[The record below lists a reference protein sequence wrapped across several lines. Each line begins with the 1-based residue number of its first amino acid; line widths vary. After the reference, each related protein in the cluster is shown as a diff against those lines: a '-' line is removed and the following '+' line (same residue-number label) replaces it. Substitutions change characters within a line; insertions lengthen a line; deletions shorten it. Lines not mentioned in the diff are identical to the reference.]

1 MQGETPT
8 RLEYLTGLDMPSNRR
23 VPLHAYLED
32 VTVPAEFPSET
43 QHISMAMVATRN
55 YLPFARVL
63 ASSFSEFHPEI
74 PVRLLLVD
82 GGEADRNSL
91 PDVTIDLLPDL
102 GLDHAY
108 WYATKFNATQFANAI
123 KPVYLTYLGHFA
135 ERLIYFDTDVAVFAR
150 VDVLLTALETHDVV
164 AIPHTYAPFD
174 KPERYW
180 VHPTTADIFN
190 SGLINA
196 GCFAIRPSNCTEFLA
211 FWERSNLGPGT
222 FYNQAGGQ
230 TDQQYFNWAPLMVDR
245 FLMLKDRAYNVAYW
259 NLHERGLRSTALDG
273 DAQGWTV
280 DGHPLVFFHFSGYN
294 PRDTLA
300 LSRHDG
306 RYVVYNMPAV
316 ADILAWYSEQLFS
329 CDYVSQS
336 VIQYRFDRLANGIR
350 LNSYLRE
357 ILKKYEAY
365 TPKFNAQS
373 INGADR
379 LCAFLMTPL
388 PATGSLLPLLAAE
401 IYEARPD
408 LRSGFPNAH
417 TAALHSHRY
426 WTWFLENAGKEY
438 DLQDII
444 SRFRQILVSDALV
457 GFSRDVE
464 QLLNGLG
471 APLKFLGVKRGEAAD
486 TLRSFG
492 KHDIAATLMGG
503 RCELPFSTP
512 LSAILAIWTTRQDL
526 QTAHP
531 YVFGASH
538 PGFLTWLTEHGV
550 TEYNLPEDAVET
562 FRDRA
567 WNISLARLFSFC
579 ARREELG
586 ELAHRQLLAD
596 APWDLVRELIR
607 GAGEG
612 LEYDLADVEV
622 MMFLHRYERHVL
634 VPFYLE
640 LPMIRRMA
648 LSSRLASNRV
658 AMLPA
663 DSRETQWA
671 VYGCR
676 LHGTYFDDFSA
687 YLEDEIKQKTV
698 VDKPVNKTV
707 GGFLR
712 ANDKTREAAHVLAT
726 AFETARSRY
735 MKAAPSAEVMPP
747 PLSDSRKHVNVFGF
761 FHADTG
767 VGESTRGLANAAQ
780 QVASV
785 RRVPLCTG
793 SVTAGVRLHQL
804 FQKFDYAAT
813 CNVIVSYP
821 HQSEDFFGVLPRDY
835 MAGRA
840 NIIHLAWEQRDW
852 NACWRDVYDRYDE
865 IWMISEFAAL
875 PFRQLFG
882 DKVRV
887 VPNVVSVNDVS
898 IGPSGRDG
906 DRFRFT
912 FVFDA
917 NSSMER
923 KNPEGVL
930 QAFVQ
935 AFAGTPQSEDVELYL
950 KVGNLDRIEHAARI
964 EALRG
969 KARRSG
975 LNIIFDGRVLTR
987 SALLSLVAHS
997 DCYVSL
1003 HRSEGFGY
1011 TMAEAMW
1018 YGVPVIASGYSGNL
1032 EYMDETNSFLVPC
1045 KETLVKEADG
1055 PFQRGSVW
1063 GDPNIND
1070 AADLF
1075 RSVLENRDH
1084 ARSVGKLGESTV
1096 RSKLNPAAVA
1106 ERLLASPLIGSL

>member
-1 MQGETPT
+1 MPGESP
-8 RLEYLTGLDMPSNRR
+8 RFEYLASLDMPWNRR
-23 VPLHAYLED
+23 VPLHAYLD
-32 VTVPAEFPSET
+32 DDIVAAERPREI
-43 QHISMAMVATRN
+43 QPIVMAMVATRN

-63 ASSFSEFHPEI
+63 ANTFSKFHPEI
-74 PVRLLLVD
+74 PVHLLLVD
-82 GGEADRNSL
+82 GEECDRASL
-91 PDVTIDLLPDL
+91 PDVTIDLIPDL
-102 GLDHAY
+102 GLYDAY
-108 WYATKFNATQFANAI
+108 WYAAKFDATQFSNSI
-123 KPVYLTYLGHFA
+123 KPAYITYLGRGA
-135 ERLIYFDTDVAVFAR
+135 ERLLYFDTDIALFAR
-150 VDVLLTALETHDVV
+150 VDALLAALETNDVV

-180 VHPTTADIFN
+180 VHPSTADIFN

-196 GCFAIRPSNCTEFLA
+196 GCFAIRPANCSAFLE
-211 FWERSNLGPGT
+211 FWEQANLAPGT
-222 FYNQAGGQ
+222 FYERAGGQ
-230 TDQQYFNWAPLMVDR
+230 TDQQFFNWASVMVDR
-245 FLMLKDRAYNVAYW
+245 FCMLKDRAYNVAYW

-273 DAQGWTV
+273 QGQGWTV
-280 DGHPLVFFHFSGYN
+280 DGRPLVFFHFSGYN

-329 CDYVSQS
+329 CDYISQS
-336 VIQYRFDRLANGIR
+336 MLSYRFDRLANGVR
-350 LNSYLRE
+350 LNKYVRE
-357 ILKKYEAY
+357 ILKKYESY
-365 TPKFNAQS
+365 IPKFNSQS
-373 INGADR
+373 VAGADR

-408 LRSGFPNAH
+408 LRTGFANAH

-426 WTWFLENAGKEY
+426 WTWFLENAGREY
-438 DLQDII
+438 DIHEI
-444 SRFRQILVSDALV
+444 VSGFRQILLSDALV
-457 GFSRDVE
+457 GFSRDVD
-464 QLLNGLG
+464 QTLKTMGAPMRFLG
-471 APLKFLGVKRGEAAD
+471 ANRREAAD

-492 KHDIAATLMGG
+492 RADLASTLMGG
-503 RCELPFSTP
+503 GCELPFSTP
-512 LSAILAIWTTRQDL
+512 LSAILAVWETRPDL
-526 QTAHP
+526 QAAYP

-538 PGFLTWLTEHGV
+538 QPFMAWLTEHGM
-550 TEYNLPEDAVET
+550 EDHNLPEDSLEAYQ
-562 FRDRA
+562 DRI
-567 WNISLARLFSFC
+567 WNICLARLFSFC
-579 ARREELG
+579 ARREDLG
-586 ELAHRQLLAD
+586 DLAHRQLLID
-596 APWDLVRELIR
+596 SPSDLIRELIR

-622 MMFLHRYERHVL
+622 LMFLHRHERAVL

-640 LPMIRRMA
+640 LPAIRR
-648 LSSRLASNRV
+648 LPISSRIGSNKM
-658 AMLPA
+658 AMLPEA
-663 DSRETQWA
+663 SRDTPWA
-671 VYGCR
+671 VHGCR
-676 LHGTYFDDFSA
+676 LHATYFDDFSS
-687 YLEDEIKQKTV
+687 YLEEEVKQKTV
-698 VDKPVNKTV
+698 LDRPVNKTV

-712 ANDKTREAAHVLAT
+712 SNDKTRDAVHVVAT
-726 AFETARSRY
+726 AYAAARARFIQS
-735 MKAAPSAEVMPP
+735 APTTEVPPP
-747 PLSDSRKHVNVFGF
+747 PLSDARKHVNVFGF

-767 VGESTRGLANAAQ
+767 VGESTRGLANATQ
-780 QVASV
+780 HVASV
-785 RRVPLCTG
+785 RRIPLCTG
-793 SVTAGVRLHQL
+793 SVTAGIRLHQL
-804 FQKFDYAAT
+804 FHNFDYAAT

-821 HQSEDFFGVLPRDY
+821 HQSEDFFGILPRDY

-865 IWMISEFAAL
+865 IWVISEFAAL
-875 PFRQLFG
+875 PFQKLFG

-887 VPNVVSVNDVS
+887 VPNVISAHDVN
-898 IGPSGRDG
+898 IGPSDRED

-930 QAFVQ
+930 AAFIQ
-935 AFAGTPQSEDVELYL
+935 AFAGTPQSAEVELYL
-950 KVGNLDRIEHAARI
+950 KVGNLERIEHAARI
-964 EALRG
+964 QALRHA
-969 KARRSG
+969 ARLSG
-975 LNIIFDGRVLTR
+975 LNIIFDGRTLSR
-987 SALLSLVAHS
+987 SALLSLVAYS

-1032 EYMDETNSFLVPC
+1032 EYMDADNSFLVPC
-1045 KETLVKEADG
+1045 VETLVKEADG

-1063 GDPNIND
+1063 GEPNISD

-1075 RSVLENRDH
+1075 RRVLSDRDH
-1084 ARSVGKLGESTV
+1084 ARAIGKLGEATV

-1106 ERLLASPLIGSL
+1106 ERLLASPLIGSS